1 MYQRQAANCLATAPR
16 LSAALAVLLLAV
28 LALPQP
34 ASAQGVQTSPW
45 CAQFTG
51 GNGRDCSYPTW
62 QACQASISGVGG
74 QCNPNPF
81 SAANPPQR
89 GLLDRWFGVDSGL
102 SRAQSNQPP
111 RIVRSA
117 YCASFTDGGRNCGFP
132 TLQACRQAVSGVG
145 GTCRRNP
152 RPS

>member
-1 MYQRQAANCLATAPR
+1 MSQRQTMTNIAATA
-16 LSAALAVLLLAV
+16 ALVIAGLLLAAAV
-28 LALPQP
+28 SQS

-45 CAQFTG
+45 CAQFTE
-51 GNGRDCSYPTW
+51 GNGTDCSYPTF
-62 QACQASISGVGG
+62 QACQATISGVGG

-81 SAANPPQR
+81 SPSNPPRR
-89 GLLDRWFGVDSGL
+89 GLLDQLFRVDSGL
-102 SRAQSNQPP
+102 AQAQANRPAQPP
-111 RIVRSA
+111 VRSA

-152 RPS
+152 RAS